1 MRVIV
6 VGCGQVG
13 SALAYQLYK
22 KGHQVTVIDQYVS
35 TFDNLPIDFQG
46 RIIEGD
52 VLARNVLHRAEVETA
67 DALAAVTG
75 SDTLN
80 ALVAH
85 VARTEFQV
93 SRVVARNCDP
103 RKLPLQDAFGI
114 TVVGSASW
122 GMQHIEEL
130 LSDAPLRAV
139 FVDRN
144 AIFTIY
150 QLEVP
155 KNWHGRT
162 LQELVPED
170 RSRIMAL
177 TRAGQPL
184 LVSSTQSLETED
196 VIYLSADPEE
206 IEALRRRLSFQEE
219 RLA

>member
-22 KGHQVTVIDQYVS
+22 NGHQVTVIDQYVS

-46 RIIEGD
+46 RVIEGD
-52 VLARNVLHRAEVETA
+52 VLARNVLHRAEIDTA
-67 DALAAVTG
+67 DALAAVTE

-85 VARTEFQV
+85 IARTEFQV
-93 SRVVARNCDP
+93 SRVVARNRDP
-103 RKLPLQDAFGI
+103 RKLPLQEAFGI

-122 GMQHIEEL
+122 GMQHVEEL
-130 LSDAPLRAV
+130 LSDTPLRAIY
-139 FVDRN
+139 VDSN
-144 AIFTIY
+144 ANFTIY
-150 QLEVP
+150 QLDVP
-155 KNWHGRT
+155 ENWHGRT
-162 LQELVPED
+162 LQELAPED
-170 RSRIMAL
+170 RIRIMAW

-184 LVSSTQSLETED
+184 QVSSLQSFETGD

-206 IEALRRRLSFQEE
+206 LEALRRRLSFQEE
-219 RLA
+219 QSA

>member
-6 VGCGQVG
+6 VGSGQVG

-184 LVSSTQSLETED
+184 LVSSKQSLETGD
-196 VIYLSADPEE
+196 VIYLSADPED

>member
-184 LVSSTQSLETED
+184 LVSSTQSLETGD
-196 VIYLSADPEE
+196 VIYLSADPED

>member
-1 MRVIV
+1 
-6 VGCGQVG
+6 
-13 SALAYQLYK
+13 LYK

>member
-184 LVSSTQSLETED
+184 LVSSKQSLETGD